1 MNKVTSLGVDFY
13 FEEGKPVM
21 FVVSKSFGNK
31 DDQVIVAK
39 QNLESILNKK
49 INILSESEFS
59 FE

>member
-13 FEEGKPVM
+13 FENGNPIM
-21 FVVSKSFGNK
+21 FFVSKSFGNK